1 MARRPG
7 PDLPYSV
14 IAGVT
19 QWGRRWVVASAK
31 IHGSNFAPEPPKI
44 YTKFAEVLDE
54 RPAFIVVVLNAPIGY
69 IDRPGMGQR
78 TCDLEA
84 RAILEGRSRTIR
96 NAPTRATLTGEIPWN
111 EDNID
116 AITATQLPSV
126 REVMAEMAPYRQ
138 RVVYE
143 GDPELSFYQLNKDT
157 PLRRSKRL
165 EAGRDER
172 REALVQRVPGIEKVL
187 DAEIDRLPRKHLYD
201 AAALLWSARRVFGH
215 AAKRLPS
222 DAEWDSEG
230 LRMEIVY

>member
-1 MARRPG
+1 LARRPG
-7 PDLPYSV
+7 PELPYSV

-31 IHGSNFAPEPPKI
+31 INGSNFAPEPPLI
-44 YTKFAEVLDE
+44 YTKFSEVLDE
-54 RPAFIVVVLNAPIGY
+54 RPAFSIIVVNVPIGY

-84 RAILEGRSRTIR
+84 RAILKGRSRTIR
-96 NAPTRATLTGEIPWN
+96 NAPTRATLSGEIPWT
-111 EDNID
+111 EDNVD
-116 AITATQLPSV
+116 AITATQLPSI
-126 REVMAEMAPYRQ
+126 REVAAEMAPYRQ

-157 PLRRSKRL
+157 PLSRSKRL

-172 REALVQRVPGIEKVL
+172 REALKMRVPGIEMVL
-187 DAEIDRLPRKHLYD
+187 DAELGRVPRKHLFD

-230 LRMEIVY
+230 LRMEIIY

>member
-1 MARRPG
+1 MARGPG

-19 QWGRRWVVASAK
+19 RWDRNWVVASAK
-31 IHGSNFAPEPPKI
+31 IHGSNFAPEPPRI
-44 YTKFAEVLDE
+44 YTKLSDVLDE
-54 RPAFIVVVLNAPIGY
+54 RPSFSVIVLNAPIGY
-69 IDRPGMGQR
+69 LDRPGTGQR

-84 RAILEGRSRTIR
+84 RAILKGRSGAIR
-96 NAPTRATLTGEIPWN
+96 NAPTRATLTGEISWR

-116 AITATQLPSV
+116 AITAIQLPSV

-138 RVVYE
+138 RVIYE
-143 GDPELSFYQLNKDT
+143 GNPELSFYQLNKDT
-157 PLRRSKRL
+157 PLSRSKRL

-172 REALVQRVPGIEKVL
+172 REVLTQRVPGIGKVL
-187 DAEIDRLPRKHLYD
+187 DAEIGCVPRKHLFD

-222 DAEWDSEG
+222 EAEWDSEG